1 MSTTSGWQIPAPARC
16 VSSIWDSNESS
27 MLQTVAIPPCAYC
40 VLDSEAFPFVMMVT
54 DPILAA
60 RSAKLRPAMPL
71 PTTRKWECFSIDP
84 LPRNFIPIDKGN
96 ASLLK
101 CGNMKYLRIF
111 LIISV
116 FLCPMDIW
124 GDIYRYVD
132 RDGVVHFT
140 NTPGDRKA
148 DLYLREAPKA
158 PPARGSTGRD
168 KAWMMAYAEQCSRAN
183 NLDPALIKAIIKAES
198 NGERLAVSP
207 KGAKGMMQLMPFT
220 QKRLNVTDP
229 FDPIEN
235 IEGGVRYIK
244 ELLGTF
250 GGNLEN
256 ALAAYNAGPAAVK
269 KYGGIPPYDET
280 RLYVKRVMNY
290 YQRYQSHE

>member
-1 MSTTSGWQIPAPARC
+1 
-16 VSSIWDSNESS
+16 
-27 MLQTVAIPPCAYC
+27 
-40 VLDSEAFPFVMMVT
+40 
-54 DPILAA
+54 
-60 RSAKLRPAMPL
+60 
-71 PTTRKWECFSIDP
+71 
-84 LPRNFIPIDKGN
+84 
-96 ASLLK
+96 
-101 CGNMKYLRIF
+101 
-111 LIISV
+111 
-116 FLCPMDIW
+116 MDIW

-158 PPARGSTGRD
+158 PPTRGSTGKD

-183 NLDPALIKAIIKAES
+183 DLDPALIKAIIKAES

-207 KGAKGMMQLMPFT
+207 KGAQGMMQLMPFT

-244 ELLGTF
+244 ELLGMF

-256 ALAAYNAGPAAVK
+256 AVAAYNAGPAAVK